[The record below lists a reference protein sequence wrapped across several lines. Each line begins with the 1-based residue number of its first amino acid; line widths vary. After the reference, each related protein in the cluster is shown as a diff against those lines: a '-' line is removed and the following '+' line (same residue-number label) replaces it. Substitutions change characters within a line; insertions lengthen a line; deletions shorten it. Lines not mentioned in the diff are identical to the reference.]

1 MKHIKPNKNNKNGIM
16 LISAA
21 LLLASCCT
29 ANPAIEES
37 KQNSTGTEVCSTQR
51 ESTNISKL
59 TDSEVE
65 EIHNAIQMCTLDCRS
80 ANSKS
85 EKSEDKTTD
94 NTDKSIKYIT
104 KALPDCDTWF
114 KSYMSYKTITNTN
127 SDQYK
132 IQQNAWTDEN
142 GLRRYGDD
150 YLVAVG
156 TYYSDKCYTRFL
168 VEFDTGEE
176 ITVMVGDIK
185 QDRHTD
191 SKNMYNSVT
200 DSTGKFISANVL
212 EFIVDTS
219 VLDRKAKNLGS
230 VHCIDSLG
238 GNIVSIKEIVE
249 KE

>member
-1 MKHIKPNKNNKNGIM
+1 MKHIKPNKNNKIGIM
-16 LISAA
+16 LISTAF
-21 LLLASCCT
+21 LLASCCT
-29 ANPAIEES
+29 ADPTIKES
-37 KQNSTGTEVCSTQR
+37 KQNPIETEVCSTQ
-51 ESTNISKL
+51 ESENISKL

-65 EIHNAIQMCTLDCRS
+65 EIHNAIQICTLDYKS

-85 EKSEDKTTD
+85 EKSKDKTTD
-94 NTDKSIKYIT
+94 STNKSIKYIT

-114 KSYMSYKTITNTN
+114 KAYMSYKAITNTN

-132 IQQNAWTDEN
+132 IQQSAWTDEN

-168 VEFDTGEE
+168 VEFEDGNT
-176 ITVMVGDIK
+176 ITAMVGDIK

-200 DSTGKFISANVL
+200 DSNNKFISANVL

-230 VHCIDSLG
+230 VHCIDGLG
-238 GNIVSIKEIVE
+238 GNIVSIKEIVK

>member
-1 MKHIKPNKNNKNGIM
+1 MKHIKPNKNNKIGIM
-16 LISAA
+16 LISTAF
-21 LLLASCCT
+21 LLASCCT
-29 ANPAIEES
+29 ADPTIQES
-37 KQNSTGTEVCSTQR
+37 KPNPIETEVCSTQKS
-51 ESTNISKL
+51 ENISKL
-59 TDSEVE
+59 TDNEID
-65 EIHNAIQMCTLDCRS
+65 EIHNAIKICTLADY
-80 ANSKS
+80 KS
-85 EKSEDKTTD
+85 TR
-94 NTDKSIKYIT
+94 YIT
-104 KALPDCDTWF
+104 KELPDCDTWF
-114 KSYMSYKTITNTN
+114 KAYMSYKAITNTN

-132 IQQNAWTDEN
+132 IQQSAWTDEN

-156 TYYSDKCYTRFL
+156 TYYSDTCYTRFL

-200 DSTGKFISANVL
+200 DSAGKFISANVL

-219 VLDRKAKNLGS
+219 VLNRKAKNLGS
-230 VHCIDSLG
+230 VHCIDGLG